1 MEGSN
6 HSKGDLMKKH
16 TRNPINQ
23 TTLEPP
29 SEPIDMCVPGT
40 LAYQRKQ
47 EGKPK
52 G

>member
-1 MEGSN
+1 MQSLIGYW
-6 HSKGDLMKKH
+6 MKKH
-16 TRNPINQ
+16 TRNHIGQ

-29 SEPIDMCVPGT
+29 SESIEPIDMCVPGT

-52 G
+52 D

>member
-6 HSKGDLMKKH
+6 YPEGDSMKKR
-16 TRNPINQ
+16 TRNSINQ

-52 G
+52 C

>member
-1 MEGSN
+1 MERSN
-6 HSKGDLMKKH
+6 YSEGDPIKKH
-16 TRNPINQ
+16 TRSTINQ